1 MAIAIIG
8 AGFGRTG
15 TVSLRA
21 ALERLDC
28 GPVYHMMEVF
38 KYPEHGPKWVAA
50 LQDKSEL
57 DEILGD
63 YRAAIDWPACYFW
76 REMLAANPQ
85 AKVILTVRDSSS
97 WYKSIHDTLYQM
109 LQKAPATLPGQ
120 QINMGRKI
128 IWENTFSEKL
138 GDRDHAIAVYEKHNA
153 QVIAAVPDEQLLVY
167 QVSEGWQPL
176 CEFLRCPVP
185 DEAFPRTNSTQE
197 FMARF
202 DRP

>member
-1 MAIAIIG
+1 MAISIIG

-21 ALERLDC
+21 ALERLEC

-38 KYPEHGPKWVAA
+38 EHPEHGPKWVAA
-50 LQDKSEL
+50 LQDKSVL
-57 DEILGD
+57 DEILEG
-63 YRAAIDWPACYFW
+63 YRAAIDWPACHFW
-76 REMLAANPQ
+76 RELLAANPQ
-85 AKVILTVRDSSS
+85 AKVILTVRDASS

-128 IWENTFSEKL
+128 IWETTFSEKL

-153 QVIAAVPDEQLLVY
+153 QVIAAVPDQQLLVY

-176 CEFLRCPVP
+176 CEFLQCPVP
-185 DEAFPRTNSTQE
+185 DEPFPRTNSTRE